1 MPDHVG
7 LFLQD
12 DFSLQQS
19 LDYVKYAEARGF
31 ESVWQSEV
39 RLVRDCVVPMA
50 AYAATTMRIRIGSG
64 VMNIWTRN
72 PATIAS
78 EMLGLDDLAQDR
90 IMCGLGSWYDPLAAS
105 VGINRNKHLL
115 AMREVLTTTRKL
127 LNMERVTY
135 RGEFV
140 TLRDISLDIQSG
152 RTEPRRIPLYIG
164 AIGPKMIAL
173 AGEIADGI
181 LLNYLV
187 SPQYNEMALNQLD
200 IGAQKGG
207 RSIHSI
213 ERPQLIVCSVNTD
226 RSKAINAARKLV
238 TQYIVQQPQLM
249 RANGVPQSLIDDL
262 SQVVSNPA
270 DKSQIS
276 YAQRLVSDDIVQLV
290 TASGTPE
297 EARAKVREYIQAGAT
312 AAILYPLGQD
322 VRSMI
327 DAFANG
333 YSRV

>member
-1 MPDHVG
+1 MLDRVG
-7 LFLQD
+7 LYLQD

-39 RLVRDCVVPMA
+39 RLARDCIVPMA

-78 EMLGLDDLAQDR
+78 EMLALDDLAQDR
-90 IMCGLGSWYDPLAAS
+90 IICGLGSWYDPLAAS
-105 VGINRNKHLL
+105 VGINRHKHLL
-115 AMREVLTTTRKL
+115 AMREVLQSIRML
-127 LNMERVTY
+127 LRMERVTY

-140 TLRDISLDIQSG
+140 TLRDVALDVTQG
-152 RTEPRRIPLYIG
+152 RTEPRRVPLYIG

-173 AGEIADGI
+173 AGEIADGV

-187 SPQYNEMALNQLD
+187 SPKYNEMALQQLK
-200 IGAQKGG
+200 IGADKAG
-207 RSIHSI
+207 RNLHHIDK
-213 ERPQLIVCSVNTD
+213 PQLIVCSVNSN
-226 RSKAINAARKLV
+226 RQQAIDEARPLV

-249 RANGVPQSLIDDL
+249 RANGVPHSLIDEIA
-262 SQVVSNPA
+262 QVVTDPTNPR
-270 DKSQIS
+270 QIEQ
-276 YAQRLVSDDIVQLV
+276 AKRLVSDDVVQLV
-290 TASGTPE
+290 TASGTPQ
-297 EARAKVREYIQAGAT
+297 EARAKVRDYIASGAT
-312 AAILYPLGQD
+312 VAILYPLGRD
-322 VRSMI
+322 VRGII

-333 YSRV
+333 YSRE